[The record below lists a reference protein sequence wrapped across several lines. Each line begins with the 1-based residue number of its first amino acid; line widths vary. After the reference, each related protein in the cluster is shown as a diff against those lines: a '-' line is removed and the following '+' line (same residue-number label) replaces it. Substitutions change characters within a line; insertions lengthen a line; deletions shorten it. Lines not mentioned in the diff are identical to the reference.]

1 MILDHEHWSQ
11 NAAEWIAW
19 ARTPNHDAFWAYRSS
34 LLTFIGQGEGEALD
48 VGCGEGRVSR
58 LLKECGYR
66 VTATDPVEAFIAA
79 SEQAG
84 SADDYKIATAAN
96 LPFADDTFDLAI
108 AYNVLMDVEDIPAAV
123 REIRRVLRSSGTL
136 IVSIVHPFTDRGRFA
151 GPDPDAPFV
160 LNDSYFGRDRFEGVE
175 ERNWIADALR
185 WMVTALRILHGR
197 AGRRGIGGLCAS
209 GAGPQCQ
216 SWMGAFGALE
226 QCPAVPLVENSAS
239 VRLIRLLRAEH
250 DLEVNGRAGR
260 EIEVILRHLEY
271 QNTMLIAVS
280 ETRY

>member
-1 MILDHEHWSQ
+1 MEVFIFVDMAWSLVLNHARAARNRHTQLRERLVTDMILDHEHWSQ

-48 VGCGEGRVSR
+48 VGCGEGRISR

-108 AYNVLMDVEDIPAAV
+108 AYNVLMDVEDIPAAA

-175 ERNWIADALR
+175 ERNGLRMHFAGWSQPLEYYMAALEGAGLAVSALR
-185 WMVTALRILHGR
+185 EPAPNVSHGWEHLER
-197 AGRRGIGGLCAS
+197 WSSVPLFLWLKTRPLCA
-209 GAGPQCQ
+209 
-216 SWMGAFGALE
+216 
-226 QCPAVPLVENSAS
+226 
-239 VRLIRLLRAEH
+239 
-250 DLEVNGRAGR
+250 
-260 EIEVILRHLEY
+260 
-271 QNTMLIAVS
+271 
-280 ETRY
+280 